1 MADIKYS
8 QNFIRN
14 KAVVKYLVKQ
24 AGIEKSDYVI
34 EIGPG
39 RGAITDILSEY
50 ADRVTAV
57 EYDEKLYE
65 RLGKGTSTKA
75 ELAERNARIY
85 AEFLNGASVSALAK
99 DYFLVE
105 KSIQRIIR
113 QEKNRKS
120 GLSV

>member
-1 MADIKYS
+1 MTLGGRCTTMGYV
-8 QNFIRN
+8 
-14 KAVVKYLVKQ
+14 KAGDVLPPEI
-24 AGIEKSDYVI
+24 IEQIQQYVDGKILYIPKKTEKKSAW
-34 EIGPG
+34 GN
-39 RGAITDILSEY
+39 
-50 ADRVTAV
+50 
-57 EYDEKLYE
+57 
-65 RLGKGTSTKA
+65 GTSTKA

-120 GLSV
+120 GLPV

>member
-1 MADIKYS
+1 MTLGGRCIGMGYV
-8 QNFIRN
+8 
-14 KAVVKYLVKQ
+14 KAGDVLPPEM
-24 AGIEKSDYVI
+24 IEQIQQYVEGKVLYI
-34 EIGPG
+34 PKRAE
-39 RGAITDILSEY
+39 
-50 ADRVTAV
+50 
-57 EYDEKLYE
+57 EKAAW
-65 RLGKGTSTKA
+65 GKGTSTKA

-85 AEFLNGASVSALAK
+85 AEFLDGASVSALAK